1 MSTYNG
7 ADVPVEE
14 VFDRYTH
21 SQKGMTKVCIL
32 SSDSWRVLAVKQ
44 ILWCVI
50 AILMGSYICLPV
62 ADPDLW
68 WHITVGRWII
78 AHGTVPRIDYWNMFG
93 VDLPWRAYSWTSEI
107 VVALVDRWFGDIG
120 LLYTQ
125 LGLGILLAAVLQY
138 TFGKIA
144 RDNWVGAAFGIY
156 STVACYNHFTLR
168 PQVVVWIFFAVLLYL
183 VEQVSR
189 DGLRRNL
196 VFGIFVSGAVWANTH
211 LTAALGLGAVA
222 LWLLPAQRSD
232 LLPWKN
238 LAVCVATFFLGTL
251 CTPYLGGEWITFLSK
266 TGHPLRY
273 SVIAEF
279 QPATILQYSTVFV
292 LLLLV
297 FLIVVAFTTRAVPR
311 FGRTV
316 LGGGMV
322 IAGLTAVK
330 FLPFAA
336 IVLGALVCQWWSSVS
351 PHIKGDGEEITPGIP
366 EGLLRAKAWSS
377 SLSPMTHGALAFLLF
392 AVSLANISSLRKHP
406 IDLTYVPKAAVDYIK
421 EKSLQIPILNEFGSG
436 GYLMYRFSSQEGMP
450 EFRVAIDGRTNV
462 NPPDIWQM
470 YQESFLGKLGWR
482 KFIQRVEPKTILW
495 RQGSAFV
502 ALLYASK
509 QWCRVFSSGEKE
521 SDYVIFVQREEF
533 ERRPGEFSSN
543 NCSDG

>member
-1 MSTYNG
+1 
-7 ADVPVEE
+7 
-14 VFDRYTH
+14 
-21 SQKGMTKVCIL
+21 
-32 SSDSWRVLAVKQ
+32 
-44 ILWCVI
+44 
-50 AILMGSYICLPV
+50 
-62 ADPDLW
+62 
-68 WHITVGRWII
+68 
-78 AHGTVPRIDYWNMFG
+78 
-93 VDLPWRAYSWTSEI
+93 
-107 VVALVDRWFGDIG
+107 
-120 LLYTQ
+120 
-125 LGLGILLAAVLQY
+125 
-138 TFGKIA
+138 
-144 RDNWVGAAFGIY
+144 
-156 STVACYNHFTLR
+156 
-168 PQVVVWIFFAVLLYL
+168 
-183 VEQVSR
+183 
-189 DGLRRNL
+189 
-196 VFGIFVSGAVWANTH
+196 
-211 LTAALGLGAVA
+211 
-222 LWLLPAQRSD
+222 
-232 LLPWKN
+232 
-238 LAVCVATFFLGTL
+238 LGTL

-450 EFRVAIDGRTNV
+450 EFRVGRCIKRASLGSWGGV
-462 NPPDIWQM
+462 NLYRGSNQKQFCGVREVHLWHFCM
-470 YQESFLGKLGWR
+470 
-482 KFIQRVEPKTILW
+482 RV
-495 RQGSAFV
+495 
-502 ALLYASK
+502 
-509 QWCRVFSSGEKE
+509 SSGVAFFQAGRRK
-521 SDYVIFVQREEF
+521 VIM
-533 ERRPGEFSSN
+533 
-543 NCSDG
+543 